1 MPFLT
6 LNNDWSSLAS
16 LYNQNFNNKPE
27 VPKTPYSSFDDG
39 LIRGGVINTG
49 LASAKDTVRI
59 GKFFAS
65 TKGALFVVK
74 QAGLQA
80 ANPQLESLG
89 TIKKI
94 PSKVD
99 PTKLVDSI
107 DYKKNNPTR
116 TYLGLNTLLQ
126 VPINALGGHI
136 IRHGFLPVG
145 GVGFL
150 ENSTD
155 NIDGYNYEKIV
166 KTNNAFSLPPTKVV
180 QSDNTKG
187 HIIATSENYNKSET
201 LENITVIGG
210 GAASYKLAPNRL
222 LQHLWTIAK
231 QQKESPYGQR
241 LLQSY
246 NGGANSAYGLGRTE
260 IKTSIDQRTNSTPLK
275 DDPKYSL
282 NNGFKPFNYLSVDIN
297 GTKLSSTVDR
307 QSTKE
312 SPKDLITQD
321 IAVANNITSNY
332 PDYNIEQ
339 RIGVSRIGKSIKR
352 SVDSINAIS
361 IMPGSTFYNWAA
373 QATTPNSIN
382 SNSTLFTYTTNTDGK
397 ANGGSFGR
405 DIIKFRIEFINN
417 DSSNGDTDMLVFRAY
432 IDDFND
438 GMSAKWN
445 SYRYMGR
452 GEDFYVYDGFTR
464 DISISFTIHAH
475 SPEEMKPLYQKLNY
489 LMSTF
494 TPDYSSKL
502 KMRGNIAKLT
512 VGDYLYQQ
520 PGIFTDIK
528 LSGFMDTHWEIGM
541 DEPEGGDASN
551 QYEVPK
557 HIKVS
562 LSFKPIHNFLPRR
575 VTADNPNRAPFITRN
590 DVNNKYL
597 TVNPNKQ
604 APQTQEQYDASL
616 KPITEP
622 NSNVLANPSALTG
635 S

>member
-1 MPFLT
+1 
-6 LNNDWSSLAS
+6 
-16 LYNQNFNNKPE
+16 
-27 VPKTPYSSFDDG
+27 
-39 LIRGGVINTG
+39 
-49 LASAKDTVRI
+49 
-59 GKFFAS
+59 
-65 TKGALFVVK
+65 
-74 QAGLQA
+74 
-80 ANPQLESLG
+80 
-89 TIKKI
+89 
-94 PSKVD
+94 
-99 PTKLVDSI
+99 
-107 DYKKNNPTR
+107 
-116 TYLGLNTLLQ
+116 
-126 VPINALGGHI
+126 
-136 IRHGFLPVG
+136 
-145 GVGFL
+145 
-150 ENSTD
+150 
-155 NIDGYNYEKIV
+155 
-166 KTNNAFSLPPTKVV
+166 
-180 QSDNTKG
+180 
-187 HIIATSENYNKSET
+187 
-201 LENITVIGG
+201 
-210 GAASYKLAPNRL
+210 
-222 LQHLWTIAK
+222 
-231 QQKESPYGQR
+231 
-241 LLQSY
+241 
-246 NGGANSAYGLGRTE
+246 
-260 IKTSIDQRTNSTPLK
+260 
-275 DDPKYSL
+275 
-282 NNGFKPFNYLSVDIN
+282 
-297 GTKLSSTVDR
+297 
-307 QSTKE
+307 
-312 SPKDLITQD
+312 
-321 IAVANNITSNY
+321 
-332 PDYNIEQ
+332 
-339 RIGVSRIGKSIKR
+339 
-352 SVDSINAIS
+352 
-361 IMPGSTFYNWAA
+361 MPGSTFYNWAA

-382 SNSTLFTYTTNTDGK
+382 SNSSLFTYTSNTDGK

-452 GEDFYVYDGFTR
+452 GEDFYIYDGFTR

-520 PGIFTDIK
+520 PGVFTDIK

-575 VTADNPNRAPFITRN
+575 VTADNPNRAPFVTRN

-604 APQTQEQYDASL
+604 APMTQEQQDAAL

-622 NSNVLANPSALTG
+622 NSNILADPNALIG